1 MLLHADQC
9 YRPFV
14 LTSAACPNVVQHV
27 APFRRLRCL
36 QADEAELPPDIV
48 AKAPK
53 IPAPQHPARP
63 VSVNLNDLATPKATV
78 DSAAVQPDAGAG
90 AAGAAP
96 GGVDLGGS
104 MPRLPMPQ
112 AAIPWTLGQKLA
124 LLGATGFLIY
134 ASFTKLRP
142 LWSGEKGGAAAR
154 AVFGPRINTEG
165 APMFN
170 AAARSKATRR
180 APPMPVGS
188 RAPGTSTFASAEA
201 PAAAAEAASPE
212 IRDAER
218 RLQELRRRVAD
229 VRQRKPGAQQQV
241 EEELLP

>member
-14 LTSAACPNVVQHV
+14 LASAVCPNVVQHV

-96 GGVDLGGS
+96 GGVDLGG
-104 MPRLPMPQ
+104 R
-112 AAIPWTLGQKLA
+112 
-124 LLGATGFLIY
+124 
-134 ASFTKLRP
+134 
-142 LWSGEKGGAAAR
+142 
-154 AVFGPRINTEG
+154 
-165 APMFN
+165 
-170 AAARSKATRR
+170 
-180 APPMPVGS
+180 
-188 RAPGTSTFASAEA
+188 
-201 PAAAAEAASPE
+201 
-212 IRDAER
+212 
-218 RLQELRRRVAD
+218 
-229 VRQRKPGAQQQV
+229 
-241 EEELLP
+241 